1 MNKTGTHP
9 SKYEEK
15 KSFFYRYMHVVCTEG
30 KPGVS
35 DVFYFHTGSATLS
48 TAIQFTLSMYN
59 VVSYLEWKLSKNSFW
74 IDFKPFFS
82 ISLCSWKF
90 DGKTWA
96 IILVE
101 NNSYYY

>member
-15 KSFFYRYMHVVCTEG
+15 KSFSYRYMHVVCTEG

-74 IDFKPFFS
+74 IDFKPFIFLFPLLVK
-82 ISLCSWKF
+82 IEWKNMS
-90 DGKTWA
+90 D
-96 IILVE
+96 
-101 NNSYYY
+101 NSRWK

>member
-1 MNKTGTHP
+1 MTSEWIKLEHILQNM
-9 SKYEEK
+9 K
-15 KSFFYRYMHVVCTEG
+15 KKNLFPIVICTEG

-74 IDFKPFFS
+74 IDFKPFIFLFPLLVK
-82 ISLCSWKF
+82 IEWKNMS
-90 DGKTWA
+90 D
-96 IILVE
+96 
-101 NNSYYY
+101 NSRWK

>member
-9 SKYEEK
+9 SKYEK
-15 KSFFYRYMHVVCTEG
+15 KNLFPIVICTEG